1 MQGVLPHIPSC
12 QGLIVGEN
20 HGIVLGVGLM
30 AALPDP
36 AVVVGQ
42 GVVEPPGRWQH
53 LDEPT
58 SSCSSCPEP
67 GVDAAAGVK
76 LLFLLR
82 ICGEEQKGQAGL
94 GADHRSCS
102 QL

>member
-1 MQGVLPHIPSC
+1 M
-12 QGLIVGEN
+12 GED
-20 HGIVLGVGLM
+20 HGIVLGVGLV

-58 SSCSSCPEP
+58 SSGPSCPDP

-76 LLFLLR
+76 LLFLLQF
-82 ICGEEQKGQAGL
+82 CGEEQRGQA
-94 GADHRSCS
+94 DRQSCS
-102 QL
+102 PL